1 MATTEVEVVSPDRIL
16 FSGEAEMVVCRTVDG
31 EIAFLA
37 EHTALIGALVP
48 CVLRIVAEGGDE
60 DVFAVG
66 GGFVDVGNNK
76 VIVLAD
82 QAQESGDID
91 VAAARSDLEQAQN
104 RRGSDD
110 EDDEDDEEAA
120 TAERWAEI
128 RLEVAGESADS
139 SRP

>member
-1 MATTEVEVVSPDRIL
+1 MATTEVEVVSPDRTL

-37 EHTALIGALVP
+37 EHTPLIGALEP
-48 CVLRIVAEGGDE
+48 CVLRVVAEGGDE

-82 QAQESGDID
+82 QAQQAGDID
-91 VAAARSDLEQAQN
+91 VAAARSDLEEAQN
-104 RRGSDD
+104 RQSSD
-110 EDDEDDEEAA
+110 EDDEDDTAA
-120 TAERWAEI
+120 TAQRWAEV
-128 RLEVAGESADS
+128 RLEVAGESTDS
-139 SRP
+139 SGR

>member
-1 MATTEVEVVSPDRIL
+1 MATTNVEVVSPDRTL
-16 FSGEAEMVVCRTVDG
+16 YSGEAEMVVCRTVDG

-37 EHTALIGALVP
+37 DHTPLIGALVP
-48 CVLRIVAEGGDE
+48 CVLRIVPESGEE

-66 GGFVDVGNNK
+66 GGFVDVGGNK

-91 VAAARSDLEQAQN
+91 VAAARSDLEKAQS
-104 RRGSDD
+104 GQESDSDDD
-110 EDDEDDEEAA
+110 EDDDKAA
-120 TAERWAEI
+120 TALRWAEV
-128 RLEVAGESADS
+128 RLEVAGESADT

>member
-1 MATTEVEVVSPDRIL
+1 MATTEVEVVSPDRTL
-16 FSGEAEMVVCRTVDG
+16 YSGEAEMVVCRTVDG

-37 EHTALIGALVP
+37 EHTPLIGALVP
-48 CVLRIVAEGGDE
+48 CVLRIVAVGGDE

-110 EDDEDDEEAA
+110 EEAA

-128 RLEVAGESADS
+128 RLEVAGESADT

>member
-1 MATTEVEVVSPDRIL
+1 MATTEVEVVSPDRTL
-16 FSGEAEMVVCRTVDG
+16 YSGEAEMVVCRTVDG

-37 EHTALIGALVP
+37 EHTPLIGALVP

-110 EDDEDDEEAA
+110 EDDEEAA

>member
-1 MATTEVEVVSPDRIL
+1 MATTEVEVVSPDRTL
-16 FSGEAEMVVCRTVDG
+16 YTGEAEMVVCRTVDG

-37 EHTALIGALVP
+37 EHTPLIGALVP

-82 QAQESGDID
+82 QAQEAGDID
-91 VAAARSDLEQAQN
+91 VAAARSDLEQAQS
-104 RRGSDD
+104 RQGSDD
-110 EDDEDDEEAA
+110 EDSEEAA
-120 TAERWAEI
+120 TAERWAEV

-139 SRP
+139 SRR

>member
-1 MATTEVEVVSPDRIL
+1 MATTEVEVVSPDRTL
-16 FSGEAEMVVCRTVDG
+16 YSGEAEMVVCRTVDG

-37 EHTALIGALVP
+37 EHTPLIGALVP

-76 VIVLAD
+76 VIVLAN

-110 EDDEDDEEAA
+110 EDDEEVA

-128 RLEVAGESADS
+128 RLEVAGESADT

>member
-16 FSGEAEMVVCRTVDG
+16 YSGEAEMVVCRTVDG

-37 EHTALIGALVP
+37 EHTPLIGAMVP
-48 CVLRIVAEGGDE
+48 CVLRIVAESGDE

-82 QAQESGDID
+82 QAQEAGDID
-91 VAAARSDLEQAQN
+91 VATARSDLEAAQN
-104 RRGSDD
+104 RQGSDD
-110 EDDEDDEEAA
+110 EDNERAA
-120 TAERWAEI
+120 TAERWAEV
-128 RLEVAGESADS
+128 RLEVAGESADT

>member
-1 MATTEVEVVSPDRIL
+1 MATTEVEVVSPDRTL
-16 FSGEAEMVVCRTVDG
+16 YTGEAEMVVCRTVDG

-37 EHTALIGALVP
+37 EHTPLIGALVP

-60 DVFAVG
+60 DMFAVG

-82 QAQESGDID
+82 QAQEAGDID
-91 VAAARSDLEQAQN
+91 VAAARSDLEQAQS
-104 RRGSDD
+104 RQGSDD
-110 EDDEDDEEAA
+110 EDSEEAA
-120 TAERWAEI
+120 TAERWAEV

-139 SRP
+139 SRR

>member
-1 MATTEVEVVSPDRIL
+1 MATTEVEVVSPDRTL
-16 FSGEAEMVVCRTVDG
+16 YSGEAEMVVCRTVDG

-37 EHTALIGALVP
+37 DHTPLIGALEP

-82 QAQESGDID
+82 QAQEAGDID
-91 VAAARSDLEQAQN
+91 VAAARSDLEAAQS
-104 RRGSDD
+104 RQGSA
-110 EDDEDDEEAA
+110 DEEDAEAA
-120 TAERWAEI
+120 NAQRWAEV
-128 RLEVAGESADS
+128 RLEVAGQPADS
-139 SRP
+139 PAS

>member
-1 MATTEVEVVSPDRIL
+1 VATTEVEVVSPDRTL

-37 EHTALIGALVP
+37 EHTPLIGALEP

-82 QAQESGDID
+82 QAQEAGDID
-91 VAAARSDLEQAQN
+91 VAAARSDLEEAQN
-104 RRGSDD
+104 RQGSDD
-110 EDDEDDEEAA
+110 EEGDDGAA
-120 TAERWAEI
+120 TAQRWAEV
-128 RLEVAGESADS
+128 RLEVAGESTDS
-139 SRP
+139 SAR

>member
-1 MATTEVEVVSPDRIL
+1 MATTEVEVVSPDRTL
-16 FSGEAEMVVCRTVDG
+16 YSGEAEMVVCRTVDG

-37 EHTALIGALVP
+37 DHTPLIGALVP

-91 VAAARSDLEQAQN
+91 VAAARSDLEQAQS
-104 RRGSDD
+104 RQGSDD
-110 EDDEDDEEAA
+110 EDDDEAS
-120 TAERWAEI
+120 TAERWAEV

>member
-1 MATTEVEVVSPDRIL
+1 VATTEVEVVSPDRTL

-37 EHTALIGALVP
+37 EHTPLIGALEP
-48 CVLRIVAEGGDE
+48 CVLRVVAEGGDE

-82 QAQESGDID
+82 QAQQAGDID
-91 VAAARSDLEQAQN
+91 VAAARSDLEEAQN
-104 RRGSDD
+104 RQSSD
-110 EDDEDDEEAA
+110 EDDEDDTAA
-120 TAERWAEI
+120 TAQRWAEV
-128 RLEVAGESADS
+128 RLEVAGESTDS
-139 SRP
+139 SGR

>member
-1 MATTEVEVVSPDRIL
+1 MATTEVEVVSPDRTL
-16 FSGEAEMVVCRTVDG
+16 YSGEAEMVVCRTVDG

-37 EHTALIGALVP
+37 DHTPLIGALVP
-48 CVLRIVAEGGDE
+48 CVLRIVAEDGDE

-66 GGFVDVGNNK
+66 GGFVDVRNNK

-82 QAQESGDID
+82 QAQEAGDID

-104 RRGSDD
+104 RQGSND
-110 EDDEDDEEAA
+110 EDDEDEEAA

>member
-1 MATTEVEVVSPDRIL
+1 VATTEVEVVSPDRTL
-16 FSGEAEMVVCRTVDG
+16 YSGEAEMVVCRTVDG

-37 EHTALIGALVP
+37 DHTPLIGALVP

-60 DVFAVG
+60 NVFAVG

-82 QAQESGDID
+82 QAREAGDID

-104 RRGSDD
+104 RQGSDD
-110 EDDEDDEEAA
+110 EDGEEAA
-120 TAERWAEI
+120 TAERWAEV